1 MYEWGTHSVVQH
13 SKVDKKQWLYSSKQ
27 CVCVCVYARACVC
40 ALVCACMFLTSSADC
55 MTTMDPFPEETA
67 TVASEAPTQ

>member
-1 MYEWGTHSVVQH
+1 MSGEHIQLFSIPKLTRNSGCTVVN
-13 SKVDKKQWLYSSKQ
+13 S
-27 CVCVCVYARACVC
+27 VCVCVYARACVC